1 MAGDAYDRGH
11 AAFLPGT
18 DLSRLFYLEA
28 VRPLIAGQPHGAA
41 RIGPGSEVLGFDTPR
56 STDHGWGPQLQVFV
70 EQPLADTVR
79 ASIDTGLPEHF
90 RGWPVRFGWDD
101 VLVQH
106 HVAVVPLDEWLI
118 SRLGFNPETGISTV
132 DWLITP
138 QQLLLEVTGGGV
150 FQDQDGRLERIRAD
164 LAWYPDEIWRW
175 LLACQWR
182 RLAQE
187 EPFAGRTSEVG
198 DEFGSRI
205 VTARLVRD
213 LMRLCFLMD
222 RRYAPYSKWLGSA
235 FKQLDIASEIG
246 PHLETA
252 LAAGT
257 YSAREA
263 ALCSAYASAA
273 RRFNDLELMPD
284 VDTHVRQFHSRPY
297 RVLGCDRFVNA
308 CLEGIQD
315 KGLKLHPLVGNI
327 DQVVDSVDILS
338 YPKRIRQLDDVYAGL
353 LDDELE

>member
-1 MAGDAYDRGH
+1 MTFGADSNQGIDTASGDVDDRGH

-18 DLSRLFYLEA
+18 ELSRLFYLEA
-28 VRPLIAGQPHGAA
+28 VRPLIADQPHGAA
-41 RIGPGSEVLGFDTPR
+41 RLGTGSEVLGFDTPR

-70 EQPLADTVR
+70 EPSRVEAVRTAIGAD
-79 ASIDTGLPEHF
+79 LPEVF
-90 RGWPVRFGWDD
+90 RGWTVRFGWDD
-101 VLVQH
+101 VPVQH

-132 DWLITP
+132 DWLVSP

-164 LAWYPDEIWRW
+164 LAWYPDDIWRW

-187 EPFAGRTSEVG
+187 EPFVGRTSEVG
-198 DEFGSRI
+198 DELGSRI

-213 LMRLCFLMD
+213 LMRLCFLME

-246 PHLETA
+246 PHLDSA

-263 ALCSAYASAA
+263 ALCSGFASAG
-273 RRFNDLELMPD
+273 RRFNDLALVPAE
-284 VDTHVRQFHSRPY
+284 DTRVR
-297 RVLGCDRFVNA
+297 
-308 CLEGIQD
+308 
-315 KGLKLHPLVGNI
+315 LV
-327 DQVVDSVDILS
+327 
-338 YPKRIRQLDDVYAGL
+338 P
-353 LDDELE
+353 